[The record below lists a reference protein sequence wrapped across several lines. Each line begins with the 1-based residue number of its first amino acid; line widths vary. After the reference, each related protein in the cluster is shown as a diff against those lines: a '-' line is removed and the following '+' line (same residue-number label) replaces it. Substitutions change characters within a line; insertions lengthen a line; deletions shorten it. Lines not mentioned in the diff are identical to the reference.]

1 MSVRRLCLCV
11 EPREARLGS
20 LERPAVFESVG
31 KGARDATTITRS
43 SIEIPMQSIMPPAP
57 TVDGMLH
64 RSGGWWQSGSSPHDD
79 LQTLLRLTN
88 HSQSIAVV
96 GASGNLLHRA
106 YGADID
112 AHDIVI
118 RVNQAPAW
126 PPEAVG
132 RRSTLRVLHQ
142 VAFQQTSGVLQP
154 GEAIVWTGTHL
165 GVDGSPPEWL
175 RGKVTFQPLVDA
187 GLVLAI
193 NGSFIDALSREVID
207 PLVHGWGRGTF
218 VPSTGFQAIA
228 FAIATSRLLQ
238 SPTPPTVYGFGAC
251 VPCNRYFACESSGG
265 QGGPEAEGG
274 NGYHPFG
281 YEHDARVAW
290 DRANVIRLVE
300 PSCDGFPD
308 YADSPPPSPPP
319 PAPPLPSPPP
329 PVPPPP
335 STPPSPPPQ
344 PPPLPPPPAAA
355 LAAASIVAAV
365 ATAIASAAII
375 AIAIVTA
382 ASSGDWRAGRRCGR
396 PALSRPLALLPRSAR
411 SRAQGACGALPT
423 PRACAHPRRD
433 EPSAAAGE
441 HRLARFARD
450 GRVGRMSREHQCY

>member
-1 MSVRRLCLCV
+1 
-11 EPREARLGS
+11 
-20 LERPAVFESVG
+20 
-31 KGARDATTITRS
+31 
-43 SIEIPMQSIMPPAP
+43 MQSIMPPAP
-57 TVDGMLH
+57 SVDGMLH

-142 VAFQQTSGVLQP
+142 VAFQQTSCVLQP

-290 DRANVIRLVE
+290 DRANIIRLVE

-344 PPPLPPPPAAA
+344 PPPLPPPSSPPPSRPPPLSPPSPPPSPPLPLLPSPSPPPQA
-355 LAAASIVAAV
+355 LEIGGLGGVAV
-365 ATAIASAAII
+365 ALLSLVLLLFYRAQRARAHKERAARFRLRVPARIRD
-375 AIAIVTA
+375 ATN
-382 ASSGDWRAGRRCGR
+382 RRLLRESIG
-396 PALSRPLALLPRSAR
+396 SRD
-411 SRAQGACGALPT
+411 SRAT
-423 PRACAHPRRD
+423 D
-433 EPSAAAGE
+433 ES
-441 HRLARFARD
+441 
-450 GRVGRMSREHQCY
+450 VG